1 VNDEDLGVPGNTHGS
16 LVHRFFGVAG
26 FWWLKDNYV
35 ESSAIAENSL
45 DLSTGVLL
53 TVHNYWIG
61 GSLKDMTTRPVR
73 NDGILWSGAAIF
85 MTIYIST
92 VGPVFP
98 CVRRT
103 TSFLLLHSHSRKEDK
118 AGNLK

>member
-53 TVHNYWIG
+53 TVHKLLDRRLVERYDHPP
-61 GSLKDMTTRPVR
+61 GS
-73 NDGILWSGAAIF
+73 
-85 MTIYIST
+85 
-92 VGPVFP
+92 
-98 CVRRT
+98 
-103 TSFLLLHSHSRKEDK
+103 
-118 AGNLK
+118 